1 MWTPRPTGSR
11 GSADINDNGA
21 SARRQERARLRTNIG
36 APYRYDGERVGVGE
50 VGYSSS
56 DIEEDLQATLKKL
69 RDKKTK
75 LKTYKNNN
83 KPTTPETEDREQRK
97 AKRQRL
103 AKKAELIKE
112 TLGSGKIVTDA
123 IYFTKVSVLHIDG
136 NYRPALDHI
145 ADQTPKVS
153 DTRLEAHDEADEATF
168 WHIVIGHMKKN
179 TQKDS

>member
-1 MWTPRPTGSR
+1 M
-11 GSADINDNGA
+11 GA
-21 SARRQERARLRTNIG
+21 Q
-36 APYRYDGERVGVGE
+36 YHYDGDRPGVGDD
-50 VGYSSS
+50 GYSSS
-56 DIEEDLQATLKKL
+56 DIEEDIQATMKKL
-69 RDKKTK
+69 RDKQTK

-103 AKKAELIKE
+103 TKKAELIKE

-153 DTRLEAHDEADEATF
+153 DTRLEAHDKADEATF
-168 WHIVIGHMKKN
+168 WQVVIGHMKKN
-179 TQKDS
+179 TRRVSYAR

>member
-1 MWTPRPTGSR
+1 M
-11 GSADINDNGA
+11 
-21 SARRQERARLRTNIG
+21 
-36 APYRYDGERVGVGE
+36 
-50 VGYSSS
+50 
-56 DIEEDLQATLKKL
+56 KKL
-69 RDKKTK
+69 RDKQTK

-153 DTRLEAHDEADEATF
+153 DTRLEAHNEAEEATF
-168 WHIVIGHMKKN
+168 WEVVIGHMKKKH
-179 TQKDS
+179 TEGFIGTLAAKIVDELPKTSTRMPLGRQMPE